1 MTATRTP
8 KAAKT
13 PPYDIENLRETYPS
27 LKKLASPLGVGQS
40 KAWVAAFTH
49 KPEALESMLS
59 DLIKH
64 AYAKPGRIGQ
74 RPMPREE
81 EVNLDALLNGDYT
94 EDPITIAL
102 PKLLKISDRAF
113 CAKLHISRRMYQRM
127 FLPEGHPDKYY
138 PDAELLQ
145 RIANAVRKPPSFFLE
160 YRLIAAQAAFIKL
173 INDRPAIATKLYRDY
188 IEIVQ
193 TSPLAG

>member
-13 PPYDIENLRETYPS
+13 PPYDIDNLREKYPS
-27 LKKLASPLGVGQS
+27 LKRLASPLGVSQP

-81 EVNLDALLNGDYT
+81 EVNLEALINGDYT
-94 EDPITIAL
+94 DDPITIAL
-102 PKLLKISDRAF
+102 PKLLKVSDRAF
-113 CAKLHISRRMYQRM
+113 CTKLHISRRTYQRM
-127 FLPEGHPDKYY
+127 FLPDDHPDKYY
-138 PDAELLQ
+138 PDAELIQ
-145 RIANAVRKPPSFFLE
+145 RIAFAVRKPASYFLE
-160 YRLIAAQAAFIKL
+160 YRLIAAQAAFVKL

-188 IEIVQ
+188 IEVSQ
-193 TSPLAG
+193 TSPLAA